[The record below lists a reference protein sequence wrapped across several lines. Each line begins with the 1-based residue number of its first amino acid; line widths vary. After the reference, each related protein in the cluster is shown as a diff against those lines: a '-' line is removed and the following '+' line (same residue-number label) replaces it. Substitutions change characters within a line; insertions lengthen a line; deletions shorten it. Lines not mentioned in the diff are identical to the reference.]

1 MTKACSLLNASDFS
15 TKQEARSSANSDD
28 KGEGGVRGLSREGKD
43 WNSCLGKQENEW
55 PRELRMIAGKH

>member
-28 KGEGGVRGLSREGKD
+28 KGEGGIRGLSREGKD
-43 WNSCLGKQENEW
+43 WNSCLGKQENE
-55 PRELRMIAGKH
+55 